1 MDELREALKQLLADT
16 YKILLMTQ
24 NYHWNV
30 KGKNFYELHKLFQTQ
45 YEDMFGAIDEIAE
58 RISGLGEIVPGSFDE
73 FNSISEIESKS
84 PTTDPDIMLENLQSA
99 HYKLIKNIEKG
110 LDIAGEQG
118 DEDTFDLMVQR
129 LKAHNKI
136 NWMLKQSSN

>member
-1 MDELREALKQLLADT
+1 MEELKKSLTLLLADT
-16 YKILLMTQ
+16 YTIFIMTQ

-30 KGKNFYELHKLFQTQ
+30 KGKNFYELHKLFQAQ
-45 YEDMFGAIDEIAE
+45 YEDMFEAIDEIAE
-58 RISGLGEIVPGSFDE
+58 RISGLGEIVPGSFSE
-73 FNSISEIESKS
+73 FSSISEIGSKS
-84 PTTDPDIMLENLQSA
+84 PTTDPDVMLENLQSA
-99 HYKLIKNIEKG
+99 HRALIQNIEKG

-129 LKAHNKI
+129 LKAHNKM